1 MAGVKGRSGG
11 SRPNTGGA
19 RKGAGRKPAEPVLI
33 DSAALLTSDPKR
45 FLTALM
51 NDVEADIKVRA
62 DAAKALL
69 SASIRTAEAKFPQSA
84 SPSAEKATALIKS
97 EGIKLEES
105 VFATCKRDFMGKPK
119 ASGEFSCLSRANT
132 YADVQAC
139 ATMPAQ

>member
-11 SRPNTGGA
+11 ARPNTGGA

-33 DSAALLTSDPKR
+33 DSASLLTSDPKR

-69 SASIRTAEAKFPQSA
+69 SASIRTAEAKGKKEQQQDAANNVSTGRFG
-84 SPSAEKATALIKS
+84 LR
-97 EGIKLEES
+97 S
-105 VFATCKRDFMGKPK
+105 VK
-119 ASGEFSCLSRANT
+119 
-132 YADVQAC
+132 
-139 ATMPAQ
+139 